1 MISWNNM
8 CCQASL
14 IVTPLV
20 LSTIYTYNWEAAFYF
35 SGGIIAVAA
44 LVMLYM
50 SCRDDRQQLGKKGM
64 VPEAPEKVDIEM
76 QTKEKKVESSD
87 NATSPAVVVPSSDVP
102 AEVSSE
108 VVQIMESAPSVHS
121 TEPVLNVQSTEPVL
135 NVQLTESNPA
145 QPSKLT
151 SIPTPVVSSL

>member
-87 NATSPAVVVPSSDVP
+87 NATS